1 MNGRDDLLRRVARV
15 NPYPSDADLPSFI
28 ANGRPP
34 VDLLINDQGP
44 LEPVSGQHRTKR
56 VGRVWRGPLIAGGTA
71 AAILLAA
78 VLSMVVFGDDGADV
92 VTETPIASTRAAI
105 PTTTAEA
112 PATTVAQPPRTW
124 DPVLATTR
132 AKAAPAAAECP
143 TGSNPTAPGPFDQ
156 ERPQLAGWTSNQSSA
171 FDEHTG
177 RVIHI
182 DDSGETWAFDVCT
195 NTWTELN
202 PTVDLQGL
210 AVSPTLVLGQL
221 VYDVD
226 SDTTLYI
233 RDDTVLVYD
242 ATDNTWTAQPTPPTS
257 YTIGYPGLG
266 AVYDRVSGLVVIQ
279 TGEDGLVAYDVDTNT
294 WTEIGTPPGKG
305 SYPAHLVGYSATTD
319 RLYFLGNAAVAVD
332 PRSDQIEHLDQPNV
346 MGGWGAYEFAT
357 STDTAY
363 VYGMDGVC
371 RLDPTSLN
379 WTCTGTPDI
388 PREIQNFESMV
399 ADPINNRLL
408 LIHGSCC
415 GVYPTMHD
423 DVWALDFDTGEWS
436 LVLEE
441 ANQKAHQ

>member
-1 MNGRDDLLRRVARV
+1 
-15 NPYPSDADLPSFI
+15 
-28 ANGRPP
+28 
-34 VDLLINDQGP
+34 
-44 LEPVSGQHRTKR
+44 
-56 VGRVWRGPLIAGGTA
+56 VWRGPLIAGGTA

-78 VLSMVVFGDDGADV
+78 VLSMVVFGNDGADV
-92 VTETPIASTRAAI
+92 VTETPIASTTAAI

-112 PATTVAQPPRTW
+112 PATTVAQSPGTW

-132 AKAAPAAAECP
+132 AKVAPAAAECP
-143 TGSNPTAPGPFDQ
+143 AGSDPNAPGPADQ
-156 ERPQLAGWTSNQSSA
+156 NRPQLAGWTSNQSSA
-171 FDEHTG
+171 FDAQAG
-177 RVIHI
+177 RVMHV

-195 NTWTELN
+195 NTWTQLN

-210 AVSPTLVLGQL
+210 AVSPTLVLGEL

-226 SDTTLYI
+226 SDATLYI

-257 YTIGYPGLG
+257 YTISYPGLG
-266 AVYDRVSGLVVIQ
+266 AVHDPVSGLVLVQ
-279 TGEDGLVAYDVDTNT
+279 TGEDGLVAYDVDTNI
-294 WTEIGTPPGKG
+294 WTEIGTLQSDYPGF
-305 SYPAHLVGYSATTD
+305 LVGYSATTD
-319 RLYFLGNAAVAVD
+319 RLYFLGFQSDGVAAD
-332 PRSDQIEHLDQPNV
+332 PRSGWTEPLDQPGV
-346 MGGWGAYEFAT
+346 MGGFGAYEFAT

-363 VYGMDGVC
+363 VYGDGVC

-388 PREIQNFESMV
+388 PRGIQNFESMV

-408 LIHGSCC
+408 LFHGSCC
-415 GVYPTMHD
+415 GFYPTMHD

-441 ANQKAHQ
+441 ANQKVHQ